1 MTTDITAPRR
11 AGRREWAGLAVL
23 GLPTLLLSI
32 DNSVLF
38 LALPQL
44 SAHLGPSPNQELWIM
59 DSYGFLIA
67 GLLVTMGGLG
77 DRIGRR
83 RLLLIGAAA
92 FGAASVVAAY
102 SVSAEML
109 IAARVLLGIA
119 AATLMP
125 TSLGLIT
132 MMFPAGKQR
141 GLAIGVFISCFM
153 GGAALG
159 PVVGG
164 VLLEAF
170 WWGSVFLIGVP
181 VMLLLLVAGPLVLPA
196 HRGSGSG
203 GLDLPSVA
211 LSLAAVLPV
220 VYGLKELAGDGPSW
234 RALLAVLVGVT
245 AGVAFVRRQRGL
257 ADPLLDLRLFGN
269 RAFSI
274 ALGILLCGMIMQ
286 GGVYLVVGQYLQ
298 LVEGLSP
305 LEAGL
310 WLVTPAV
317 AIVAGSLLAPVL
329 ARRFSP
335 SAVIGTGMVI
345 SAAGWLVLA
354 TAGSGTGLTL
364 LVVGLVVGF
373 LGCSPIGALGTELV
387 VGSAPPERAGSAS
400 SVSETSGELGIALG
414 IATLGSLLGIVYRGQ
429 VAGALPAGLPSEA
442 VEAAEGTLAGAVTAA
457 RELPPGQAAD
467 VLDVARTAFTSGLGA
482 VAVAAAVLS
491 ACLAVLAVTMLRGLR
506 QA

>member
-1 MTTDITAPRR
+1 MTTDTTAPRR
-11 AGRREWAGLAVL
+11 AGRREWLGLAVL

-32 DNSVLF
+32 DNTVLF

-44 SAHLGPSPNQELWIM
+44 SADLAPSPTQELWIM

-67 GLLVTMGGLG
+67 GFLVTMGGLG

-92 FGAASVVAAY
+92 FGAASVLAAY
-102 SVSAEML
+102 SVSPEML
-109 IAARVLLGIA
+109 IAGRVLLGIA

-132 MMFPAGKQR
+132 EMFPEGGQR

-164 VLLEAF
+164 VLLETF

-203 GLDLPSVA
+203 RLDLPSVA
-211 LSLAAVLPV
+211 LSLATVLPA
-220 VYGLKELAGDGPSW
+220 VYGLKELAGDGPWW
-234 RALLAVLVGVT
+234 RALLAVAVGAL
-245 AGVAFVRRQRGL
+245 AGAVFVRRQRRL
-257 ADPLLDLRLFGN
+257 TDPLLDPRLFGN

-298 LVEGLSP
+298 FVEGLSP

-310 WLVTPAV
+310 WLVAPAL
-317 AIVAGSLLAPVL
+317 ALIAGSLLAPVL
-329 ARRFSP
+329 ARRFRP
-335 SAVIGTGMVI
+335 STVIGAGMAL
-345 SAAGWLVLA
+345 SAAGWLMLA
-354 TAGSGTGLTL
+354 QAGSATGLSL
-364 LVVGLVVGF
+364 LVVGLVLGF

-387 VGSAPPERAGSAS
+387 VSSAPPERAGSAS

-414 IATLGSLLGIVYRGQ
+414 VATLGSLLGIVYRGQ
-429 VAGALPAGLPSEA
+429 VAGALPDGLPA
-442 VEAAEGTLAGAVTAA
+442 GTAEAARGTLAGAVTSA
-457 RELPPGQAAD
+457 RELPPGLAAD
-467 VLDVARTAFTSGLGA
+467 VLDVARAAFTSGLGA

-491 ACLAVLAVTMLRGLR
+491 AGLAVLAVTMLRDLR
-506 QA
+506 RV